1 MDTDT
6 HAPRDTRD
14 VRVAQSLLRL
24 GASVV
29 VSATLPLSDL
39 IALAQQADERDTMLT
54 LRGAS
59 ERSSAALERVGMAGR
74 GHVTFGLSVSTT
86 PRPTSV

>member
-6 HAPRDTRD
+6 HATRDTRD

-59 ERSSAALERVGMAGR
+59 ERSSADLERVAMAGR
-74 GHVTFGLSVSTT
+74 GHVTFDLSV
-86 PRPTSV
+86 

>member
-6 HAPRDTRD
+6 HAPRDIRD
-14 VRVAQSLLRL
+14 VRIAQSLLRL

-29 VSATLPLSDL
+29 VAATLPLADL
-39 IALAQQADERDTMLT
+39 IALAQQAAERGTMLT

-59 ERSSAALERVGMAGR
+59 ERSSADLERVAMAGR
-74 GHVTFGLSVSTT
+74 GHVTFDLSV
-86 PRPTSV
+86 

>member
-24 GASVV
+24 GARVV

-39 IALAQQADERDTMLT
+39 IAMAQQAAERDTMLT

-59 ERSSAALERVGMAGR
+59 ERSSADLERVAMAGR
-74 GHVTFGLSVSTT
+74 GHVTFDLSA
-86 PRPTSV
+86 

>member
-6 HAPRDTRD
+6 HATRDTRD

-24 GASVV
+24 GARVV

-39 IALAQQADERDTMLT
+39 IALAQQAAERDTMLT

-59 ERSSAALERVGMAGR
+59 ERSSADLERVAMAGR
-74 GHVTFGLSVSTT
+74 GHVTFDLSA
-86 PRPTSV
+86 

>member
-24 GASVV
+24 GVSVV

-39 IALAQQADERDTMLT
+39 IALAQQAAERDTMLT

-59 ERSSAALERVGMAGR
+59 ERSSADLERVAMAGR
-74 GHVTFGLSVSTT
+74 GHVTFDLSA
-86 PRPTSV
+86 

>member
-39 IALAQQADERDTMLT
+39 IALAQQAAERDTMLT
-54 LRGAS
+54 LRGS
-59 ERSSAALERVGMAGR
+59 GERSSADLERVAMAGR
-74 GHVTFGLSVSTT
+74 GHVTFDLSV
-86 PRPTSV
+86 

>member
-29 VSATLPLSDL
+29 VSTTLPLSDL
-39 IALAQQADERDTMLT
+39 IALAQQAAERDTMLT

-59 ERSSAALERVGMAGR
+59 ERSSADLERVAMAGR
-74 GHVTFGLSVSTT
+74 GHVTFDLSI
-86 PRPTSV
+86 

>member
-6 HAPRDTRD
+6 HSARDTRD

-29 VSATLPLSDL
+29 VHATLPLADL
-39 IALAQQADERDTMLT
+39 IALAQQAAERGASLT
-54 LRGAS
+54 LRGAQ
-59 ERSSAALERVGMAGR
+59 ERSTADLERVAMAGR
-74 GHVTFGLSVSTT
+74 GHVTFDLAG
-86 PRPTSV
+86 

>member
-39 IALAQQADERDTMLT
+39 IALAQQAAERDTMLT

-59 ERSSAALERVGMAGR
+59 ERSSADLERVAMAGR
-74 GHVTFGLSVSTT
+74 GHVTFDLSG
-86 PRPTSV
+86 

>member
-39 IALAQQADERDTMLT
+39 IALAQQAAERDTMLT

-59 ERSSAALERVGMAGR
+59 ERSSADLERVAMAGR
-74 GHVTFGLSVSTT
+74 GHVTFDLSA
-86 PRPTSV
+86 

>member
-6 HAPRDTRD
+6 HATRDTRD

-24 GASVV
+24 GARVV

-39 IALAQQADERDTMLT
+39 IALAQQAAERDTMLT

-59 ERSSAALERVGMAGR
+59 ERSSADLERVAMAGR
-74 GHVTFGLSVSTT
+74 GHVTFDLSV
-86 PRPTSV
+86 

>member
-6 HAPRDTRD
+6 HATRDTRD

-39 IALAQQADERDTMLT
+39 IALAQQAAERDTMLT

-59 ERSSAALERVGMAGR
+59 ERSSADLERVAMAGR
-74 GHVTFGLSVSTT
+74 GHVTFDLSV
-86 PRPTSV
+86 

>member
-6 HAPRDTRD
+6 HSTRDTRD

-29 VSATLPLSDL
+29 VHATLPLADL
-39 IALAQQADERDTMLT
+39 IALAQQAAERGTSLT
-54 LRGAS
+54 LRGAQD
-59 ERSSAALERVGMAGR
+59 RSTADLERVAMAGR
-74 GHVTFGLSVSTT
+74 GHVAFDLAG
-86 PRPTSV
+86 